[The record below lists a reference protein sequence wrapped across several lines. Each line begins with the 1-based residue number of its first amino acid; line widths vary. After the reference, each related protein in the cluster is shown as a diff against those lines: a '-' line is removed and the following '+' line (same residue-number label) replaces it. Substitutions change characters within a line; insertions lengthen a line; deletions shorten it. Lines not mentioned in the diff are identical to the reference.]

1 MAPRHLLIAALIA
14 PLASACASTRTAT
27 PTECAV
33 MGAALLGG
41 GGAAVGV
48 QLDGGGDEWEE
59 GLIGAGAGMVAGA
72 GAGYLLCSL
81 WPEAKPAPKPAPPPP
96 PAPAR
101 EAPKPPPPA
110 PAPERIV
117 LRGVNFAF
125 NSDQV
130 DPSSMVILEVAAETL
145 RNNPGARVSVEGHT
159 DAVGTD
165 AYNQGLSERRAEAVR
180 RVLIERG
187 VPASRLTSSGFGE
200 SRPVS
205 SNDTEDGR
213 RLNRRVELNLQ

>member
-1 MAPRHLLIAALIA
+1 MVPRHLLTVALIA
-14 PLASACASTRTAT
+14 PLASACASTRIAS

-41 GGAAVGV
+41 AGAATGI

-59 GLIGAGAGMVAGA
+59 GLIGAGAGMIAGA
-72 GAGYLLCSL
+72 GAGYLICSL
-81 WPEAKPAPKPAPPPP
+81 WPEAKPEPKPAPPPP

-101 EAPKPPPPA
+101 EAPKPPPA

-130 DPSSMVILEVAAETL
+130 DAASMVVLDVAAETL
-145 RNNPGARVSVEGHT
+145 RNNPGVRVSVEGHT
-159 DAVGTD
+159 DSVGAD
-165 AYNQGLSERRAEAVR
+165 AYNQGLSERRAESVR
-180 RVLIERG
+180 RVLIEKG
-187 VPASRLTSSGFGE
+187 VPASRLTATGFGE
-200 SRPVS
+200 SRPVA

-213 RLNRRVELNLQ
+213 RMNRRVELNAQ